1 MAPHLRPFR
10 LRLSLLL
17 VRLACILAPG
27 GRRKELW
34 AQWEA
39 ELLYRWQRL
48 EEREASGASGHPPS
62 KTSPQPRHPGLLV
75 WSLGAFRH
83 AWYLFRTEYTMDLI
97 WQDVKYGIR
106 SLNRSR
112 GLIAIAVLSLAIGI
126 GANTAIFSAVDVF
139 MLRPLPYPEAN
150 RLYTVW
156 TTNQER
162 GWSQTSFSVP
172 DFLDLR
178 EESQTMDLAATRGGT
193 FSLSGD
199 FEAERLTGLYV
210 TPDFFHVLG
219 VQPAQG
225 RAFTPEE
232 GKPGNDRVA
241 IISYGLWQRRF
252 GGDPGT
258 LGSTILLDGVPH
270 VLVGVMPQHF
280 WFRFPG
286 QDVWA
291 PLPIAGDEPRGS
303 YNLAVLA
310 RAREGFTREQ
320 LLGDARRIMGQISQ
334 AYPETSAGNS
344 AMLLSLHEDV
354 FNEGFK
360 AGTLIATVAVLFV
373 LLIACANAANLLL
386 THAAGRGQE
395 VALRGALGA
404 GRSRIVR
411 QFLTEATVVALAG
424 GLLGL
429 LLAVFGIRG
438 LLAIMPPQF
447 PRTHEIGLSP
457 RVLAYTAGVTMLT
470 GILFGLAP
478 ALHSSRTDLTDSLK
492 EGGRGGS
499 GAKGGRLRKALVV
512 TEMALA
518 LVLLVSSALLVQGFA
533 RIRIADMGFDR
544 SDVLTLQTV
553 LPEGQYPD
561 SASTNAYY
569 ARMRERLEAVPGVQ
583 TVGATDALPLQ
594 GYSGTY
600 YVLGGQDFNDP
611 SLRRIVGFKYILPGY
626 FEALD
631 IPVVL
636 GRDLQD
642 SDGPGSLP
650 VAVVNQTLAQ
660 LLWPDGD
667 PLGQQIVLYSGPRE
681 IVGVVADTRD
691 AGADESAPIMMFMPA
706 YQTTARFMDWAVE
719 GSVPLSTL
727 VEPVRAEA
735 QAVDRTVPVYD
746 VMPLDA
752 LIDRSLGGDT
762 IMAKIMSALALI
774 ALVLALGGVYGVMA
788 YTVTQRTREMGIRL
802 SLGAQRGN
810 VMAMVVRQGTALAL
824 LGIVIGLVVALGVTR
839 GLSRFLFGVSP
850 FDPLTFGAV
859 AGVLLVA
866 GVVATLF
873 PARRATRVDPVV
885 ALRTE

>member
-1 MAPHLRPFR
+1 MPRDT
-10 LRLSLLL
+10 LL
-17 VRLACILAPG
+17 
-27 GRRKELW
+27 
-34 AQWEA
+34 
-39 ELLYRWQRL
+39 
-48 EEREASGASGHPPS
+48 
-62 KTSPQPRHPGLLV
+62 
-75 WSLGAFRH
+75 WSLDAFQH

-97 WQDVKYGIR
+97 WQDMKYGLR

-112 GLIAIAVLSLAIGI
+112 GLIAIAILSLAIGI

-139 MLRPLPYPEAN
+139 MLRPLPYPEPS

-156 TTNQER
+156 TTNQDR
-162 GWSQTSFSVP
+162 GWTQTTFSVP
-172 DFLDLR
+172 DFVDLR
-178 EESQTMDLAATRGGT
+178 EQSQTMDLAATRGGT
-193 FSLSGD
+193 FTLSGD

-210 TPDFFHVLG
+210 TPDFFRVLG

-225 RAFTPEE
+225 RAFTAEE
-232 GKPGNDRVA
+232 GRPGSDRVA

-252 GGDPGT
+252 GGDTGAMGT
-258 LGSTILLDGVPH
+258 TILLDGVPH
-270 VLVGVMPQHF
+270 TLVGIMPQHF

-286 QDVWA
+286 QDVWT
-291 PLPIAGDEPRGS
+291 PLAIVGDEHRDS
-303 YNLAVLA
+303 HNLAVLA
-310 RAREGFTREQ
+310 RARDGFTRDQ
-320 LLGDARRIMGQISQ
+320 VLGEAQRRMVQIAQ

-344 AMLLSLHEDV
+344 AMILSLHDDV
-354 FNEGFK
+354 FDEGFK

-386 THAAGRGQE
+386 TQAAGRGQE

-411 QFLTEATVVALAG
+411 QFLTEATLVALAG

-429 LLAVFGIRG
+429 LLAAVGIRG

-457 RVLAYTAGVTMLT
+457 RVLVYTAGITMLT

-478 ALHSSRTDLTDSLK
+478 ALHSSRANLTDSLK

-499 GAKGGRLRKALVV
+499 GARGGRLRKALVV

-561 SASTNAYY
+561 SASTNAFYLRTK
-569 ARMRERLEAVPGVQ
+569 ARLEALPGVR

-600 YVLGGQDFNDP
+600 YVLGGQDFADP
-611 SLRRIVGFKYILPGY
+611 SLRRIVGFKYVLPGY
-626 FEALD
+626 FDALD
-631 IPVVL
+631 VPILRGRSVL
-636 GRDLQD
+636 E
-642 SDGPGSLP
+642 SDGPGSTP

-660 LLWPDGD
+660 LLWPESD
-667 PLGQQIVLYSGPRE
+667 PLGQQIVLSSGPRE

-691 AGADESAPIMMFMPA
+691 AGADEDAPIMMFMPV

-719 GSVPLSTL
+719 ASVPLSTL
-727 VEPVRAEA
+727 VEPVRAAA
-735 QAVDRTVPVYD
+735 QSVDPTIPVYD
-746 VMPLDA
+746 LMPLNA
-752 LIDRSLGGDT
+752 LIDRTLGGDT
-762 IMAKIMSALALI
+762 IMAKIMSALAII
-774 ALVLALGGVYGVMA
+774 ALILALGGVYGVMA
-788 YTVTQRTREMGIRL
+788 YTVSQRTREMGIRL
-802 SLGAQRGN
+802 SLGAQRVN
-810 VMAMVVRQGTALAL
+810 VMAMVVRQGTFLAL
-824 LGIVIGLVVALGVTR
+824 LGIGFGLAVALGVTR

-850 FDPLTFGAV
+850 FDPLTYGVV
-859 AGVLLVA
+859 AGVLLAA

-885 ALRTE
+885 ALRAE